1 LIASVGSHE
10 QARMQPHERATRV
23 AGELG
28 LQKAYPLACA
38 SALLAL
44 AAADELVWCGAHPP
58 HGVYSLSLVPAAWSH
73 NFPETRS
80 RAGDGRPETLTR
92 IDASANELSAVPEA
106 LALSLPLL
114 RSMDVSKN
122 GLRALPAN
130 LCECAEL
137 QTLRVSH
144 NGLRGLEFIPF
155 PLQRLVELRADK
167 NSLSELPPC
176 LWLCPRLKHVS
187 LCANR
192 LGLASLAM
200 PTGAAGAGDGG
211 AGGGGAAAD
220 PVAPLVAPLE
230 LLDLGENRLGALPPL
245 GLYPNLREVHV
256 QQNGIRELPVAQ
268 ITPLLQLQTLDISM
282 NDVSLLPPALARLP
296 SLQHLSIAGNPIR
309 SIPRSVQEGG
319 SSAVIDLLRKRL
331 PVEVCELL

>member
-1 LIASVGSHE
+1 MEKENAVGLPDGGSGEH
-10 QARMQPHERATRV
+10 ATW
-23 AGELG
+23 AT
-28 LQKAYPLACA
+28 APPMATDCA
-38 SALLAL
+38 PSA
-44 AAADELVWCGAHPP
+44 
-58 HGVYSLSLVPAAWSH
+58 PAAVAFGGDLLRRIKS
-73 NFPETRS
+73 NGTELSIEEMGLTSLPTAGYPESVTR
-80 RAGDGRPETLTR
+80 L
-92 IDASANELSAVPEA
+92 DASANELTTVPDA

-114 RSMDVSKN
+114 RSIDVSKN

-137 QTLRVSH
+137 QSLKASH
-144 NGLRGLEFIPF
+144 NGLLRLDCIPF
-155 PLQRLVELRADK
+155 PLQRLVELHADK

-192 LGLASLAM
+192 LGMAALAM
-200 PTGAAGAGDGG
+200 PAGADGAGDGG
-211 AGGGGAAAD
+211 PGGGGSGGGAAA
-220 PVAPLVAPLE
+220 AAVAPLE

-245 GLYPNLREVHV
+245 GLFPNLREVRV

-268 ITPLLQLQTLDISM
+268 ITPLVQLQTLDISM

-296 SLQHLSIAGNPIR
+296 SLQHLSITGNPIR

-319 SSAVIDLLRKRL
+319 SSAVIELLRKRL
-331 PVEVCELL
+331 PVET